1 MANES
6 IRKCICCGEKYKFC
20 IQCGG
25 KENYSWKNVYD
36 TEDCMEITNILM
48 NYRDKNSGLSKAAA
62 KKQIE
67 KYPKELLEKIKSN
80 TSFTATGIKEILEPE
95 QEIEVHEPE
104 RGIEVP
110 EVVEKAAAKVEEI
123 HDEYTVTEAADV
135 EPTKGRYTQPK
146 SQETRKKRDLH
157 RNTK

>member
-67 KYPKELLEKIKSN
+67 KYPEELLEKIKNN
-80 TSFTATGIKEILEPE
+80 TSFTAAGIKEILEPE
-95 QEIEVHEPE
+95 KTVETPEIVEEV
-104 RGIEVP
+104 IKQ
-110 EVVEKAAAKVEEI
+110 VEEETHTEEI
-123 HDEYTVTEAADV
+123 HDESQAAEELETVSV
-135 EPTKGRYTQPK
+135 KGRYTQPK